1 MVFGRLSSD
10 MPGLCKYRNA
20 FQLPWPRN
28 GRVVIDTGEIYPK
41 VPLHH
46 VFPSSAASLLFSV
59 FLFQVTSSVPLFP
72 NLFCWS
78 SSEGSLV
85 LRSSFWEQRSKA
97 GCKVGWSQPHQ
108 SITVLCL
115 QVQANGCKKMCHLWL
130 SAAQYQRNIYACYI
144 FRSTSESK
152 AHLPVFSLGRSSIVL
167 LNHDFFWSSWRHLNK
182 CENLHTSVFQRCLLD

>member
-1 MVFGRLSSD
+1 MQIQKCLSASLAQKWESSHWYWGD
-10 MPGLCKYRNA
+10 LS
-20 FQLPWPRN
+20 
-28 GRVVIDTGEIYPK
+28 ES
-41 VPLHH
+41 
-46 VFPSSAASLLFSV
+46 SSAPRFSLQCCQSFLFSV